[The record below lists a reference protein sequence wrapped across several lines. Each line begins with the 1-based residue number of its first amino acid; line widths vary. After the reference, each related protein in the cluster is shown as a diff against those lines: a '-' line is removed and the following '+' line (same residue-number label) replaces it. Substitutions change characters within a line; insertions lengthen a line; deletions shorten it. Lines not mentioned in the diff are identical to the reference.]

1 MAKISRY
8 FKNFTLDNISVL
20 LQGQFVCKML
30 TWSEGFLYLLHSS
43 SVLHHILRMW
53 HHVDT
58 MGSWKEKEQ
67 AWHGVYFASTG
78 ELLMLATVV
87 EDTSDGLKFIWEAV
101 L

>member
-20 LQGQFVCKML
+20 LRGQFVWKML
-30 TWSEGFLYLLHSS
+30 TCGKSFLYLLQSS

-53 HHVDT
+53 HHVD
-58 MGSWKEKEQ
+58 MGNWKEKGQ
-67 AWHGVYFASTG
+67 AWHGVYFANTG
-78 ELLMLATVV
+78 ELLVLATVV
-87 EDTSDGLKFIWEAV
+87 EDTCDGLKFIWEAV